1 MNICVYGASSTA
13 TGKNYINAGEALGE
27 AMAQRGYG
35 LVFGGGA
42 SGMMGAVARG
52 MTKGNGK
59 IIGIAP
65 SFFNVDGILY
75 DKCTEFI
82 YPETMRER
90 KMLMDEMSSAFI
102 VTPGGIGTFDEFFE
116 ILTLKQLG
124 RHKKPIVLMNTDGY
138 FNSLLQAFDKAIEE
152 KFMNDSNKKLIF
164 VSDNAEEILNYIENY
179 SSEDIPLSKLKSILK
194 GNHQDL

>member
-13 TGKNYINAGEALGE
+13 TGEQYLSAGEKLGK
-27 AMAQRGYG
+27 AMADKGYG

-42 SGMMGAVARG
+42 NGMMGAVARG

-75 DKCTEFI
+75 DKCTEFL
-82 YPETMRER
+82 YPDTMRER
-90 KMLMDEMSSAFI
+90 KRMMDEMSGAFI

-116 ILTLKQLG
+116 ILTLKQLN
-124 RHKKPIVLMNTDGY
+124 RHNKPIVLMNTNGY
-138 FNSLLQAFDKAIEE
+138 FDSLLQAFEKGIEE
-152 KFMNDSNKKLIF
+152 NFMHEYSRELMF
-164 VSDNAEEILNYIENY
+164 VSDNPDEILNYIENY
-179 SSEDIPLSKLKSILK
+179 KAEEIPTSKLKRIFK
-194 GNHQDL
+194 GN